1 MTSDV
6 TTPAT
11 APSDG
16 WRMVSFITW
25 IGVLATVLAVTIS
38 SRTIGRPIW
47 WLGPSSNPAP
57 VLYLLIPILIIG
69 VPLFVTIQRPH
80 RIVRVSIVASIA
92 LLISSMPDLG
102 SNPAIAIAI
111 ITIGFAALAPSI
123 ALLLVLRKYR

>member
-1 MTSDV
+1 
-6 TTPAT
+6 
-11 APSDG
+11 
-16 WRMVSFITW
+16 MVSFITW

-57 VLYLLIPILIIG
+57 VFYLLIPILIIG
-69 VPLFVTIQRPH
+69 IPLFVTIQLPH
-80 RIVRVSIVASIA
+80 RIVRVSIVGSIA
-92 LLISSMPDLG
+92 LLISAMPDMG
-102 SNPAIAIAI
+102 SNPAISIAI